1 MLRLLV
7 GILLSATLLS
17 YPTHAHAEVSW
28 QQLKREWPLLWFMRT
43 PCRVHKVVDGDTTHV
58 YCGNKLEKLR
68 LVGIDTPETKHPFKP
83 VEFYGP
89 EASSRAKQLMRV
101 GDNVTLAFQAQ
112 PKGKGRK
119 GGQRGVYGRLLAYI
133 FLSNGRMFNAQM
145 IEEGYAFAMTR
156 YPHTYMERFVQLE
169 QAAKSARRGMWAHP
183 EKVTAMQAED
193 ERFRQLRR
201 ACNQRL
207 GVRRFDWV
215 IGDQRTRYYFTKGHR
230 TFFRT
235 DYRTRRLF
243 CSTSEAESAGFRPA
257 ASDYRP
263 PFDPNANPKTSAD
276 IQSPASSNDRIG
288 PRDVPPP
295 APTPGQDNA
304 PSGVSAPNAQG
315 ILILGHPKRKTFR
328 ILRPG
333 QYRIFQSIQDAEAA
347 GYRRSGR
354 GGRSASDTAAETTP
368 APSRGG
374 YARSRTALAE
384 RCRVEQPIV
393 GNLRSKI
400 YRTPTSKGYARA
412 LRSKSKNTVFFCNE
426 QDASNAGFRPAKR

>member
-1 MLRLLV
+1 MLRLFV
-7 GILLSATLLS
+7 GVFFCTLFCFA
-17 YPTHAHAEVSW
+17 PPHTHAETSW
-28 QQLKREWPLLWFMRT
+28 QQLKRDWPLLWFMRT
-43 PCRVHKVVDGDTTHV
+43 SCRVHKVVDGDTAHV
-58 YCGNKLEKLR
+58 FCGDKLEKLR

-89 EASSRAKQLMRV
+89 EASSRAKQLLRI
-101 GDNVTLAFQAQ
+101 GDNVILALQGR
-112 PKGKGRK
+112 PGGRGRK
-119 GGQRGVYGRLLAYI
+119 GQQRGVYGRLLVYI
-133 FLSNGRMFNAQM
+133 FMPNGRMFNTQM

-169 QAAKSARRGMWAHP
+169 QAAKAARRGMWAHP

-193 ERFRQLRR
+193 ERYRQLRR

-230 TFFRT
+230 AFFRT

-243 CSTSEAESAGFRPA
+243 CSSNEAESAGFRA
-257 ASDYRP
+257 APSDYRL
-263 PFDPNANPKTSAD
+263 PFDPNAHPKTSSE
-276 IQSPASSNDRIG
+276 IQSTAPQQDRIG

-295 APTPGQDNA
+295 APTHSPE
-304 PSGVSAPNAQG
+304 PSPTGVSSNPQG
-315 ILILGHPKRKTFR
+315 SLILGHPTRKTYR
-328 ILRPG
+328 VLRPG
-333 QYRIFQSIQDAEAA
+333 RYRVFQSVQEAEAA

-354 GGRSASDTAAETTP
+354 KGANTAETTP
-368 APSRGG
+368 EPTPAPTTGT
-374 YARSRTALAE
+374 YARSKRALAE

-412 LRSKSKNTVFFCNE
+412 LRSKTKNTVFFCNE
-426 QDASNAGFRPAKR
+426 QEAVNAGFRPAKR